1 MPQAE
6 AGMAHMPRPLV
17 CGELQEKSGH
27 PLRSSNLR
35 CNPYRTHGG
44 SVRHAQAYANERE
57 FTKVKNRDRR
67 AAEN

>member
-1 MPQAE
+1 
-6 AGMAHMPRPLV
+6 MAHMPRPLV

-35 CNPYRTHGG
+35 CNPHCTHGG
-44 SVRHAQAYANERE
+44 AVRHAQAYANERE